1 MAVDMKDIIIYLD
14 IKNKGDWDKVY
25 RDIANK
31 RKVDLVDVEKV
42 VGKER
47 KKYDIITLLDSKYPE
62 KYKKNTYY
70 KPPFVIR
77 KNKKVK

>member
-31 RKVDLVDVEKV
+31 RRVDLVDVEKV

-47 KKYDIITLLDSKYPE
+47 KKYDIITLLDSKYPT
-62 KYKKNTYY
+62 KYKKDYIR
-70 KPPFVIR
+70 PPFVIR
-77 KNKKVK
+77 KDKKVK